1 MSVLCSPFIRWQQS
15 FQRCQQ
21 PYREMR
27 QPTSIQKP
35 SPDPPR
41 KRTLTLSSIDYQGQR
56 QTSCHFFDT
65 LPLEIRMIIYEEVFG
80 DEPLHIRNPERQF
93 QHSLHRVDRHFAQ
106 SSLHECLPVSSQHKG
121 KTNSPLWTS
130 TKDGDLLSILL
141 TCRQA

>member
-1 MSVLCSPFIRWQQS
+1 MSVLCLPFIRCP
-15 FQRCQQ
+15 QRAQTRQQ

-56 QTSCHFFDT
+56 QSCPFFDSI
-65 LPLEIRMIIYEEVFG
+65 PLEIRMIIYQEVFG
-80 DEPLHIRNPERQF
+80 DEPLHIRNPERQSP
-93 QHSLHRVDRHFAQ
+93 HSLRRVDRNFAQ
-106 SSLHECLPVSSQHKG
+106 SSLHQCLPVNQLKG
-121 KTNSPLWTS
+121 QTSLPLWMS

-141 TCRQA
+141 TCHQA